1 MMIIHCSLM
10 IWMLTVRVFKSHAFI
25 PSKNNVRQNHQS
37 SDVIIMQS
45 PPHPHRNNNNIMIA
59 LFSHSSDDDDD
70 KEEEEEED
78 DETNNSDINDEENEN
93 EKQELSI
100 LNSQSYE
107 FQKAAQNAE
116 SDYLQAMLQ
125 QSLEFQSIK
134 KNEGSEKACEEFR
147 RRIQRSDEEEASA
160 LQSELDI
167 EETSCDDSRDA
178 VDKMWFVDQQK
189 MDMKIDN
196 GGDIEEIR
204 EVDDDN
210 VDDYAWQ

>member
-25 PSKNNVRQNHQS
+25 PSKNNLRHHHQSPSSS
-37 SDVIIMQS
+37 SDVIIMQN
-45 PPHPHRNNNNIMIA
+45 PHLHYNNNMMIS
-59 LFSHSSDDDDD
+59 LFSQQSSDDDN
-70 KEEEEEED
+70 E
-78 DETNNSDINDEENEN
+78 ETNNDMNDEENEN

-147 RRIQRSDEEEASA
+147 RRIQRSDEEEG
-160 LQSELDI
+160 D
-167 EETSCDDSRDA
+167 DDSRDA

>member
-25 PSKNNVRQNHQS
+25 PSKNNVRSH
-37 SDVIIMQS
+37 
-45 PPHPHRNNNNIMIA
+45 HPHLHYNNNMMIS
-59 LFSHSSDDDDD
+59 LFSQQSSDDDN
-70 KEEEEEED
+70 E
-78 DETNNSDINDEENEN
+78 ETNNDMNDEEN

-147 RRIQRSDEEEASA
+147 RRIQRSDEEEG
-160 LQSELDI
+160 D
-167 EETSCDDSRDA
+167 DDSRDA

-196 GGDIEEIR
+196 GGDIEGIR

>member
-1 MMIIHCSLM
+1 MMIIHCSLMM

-25 PSKNNVRQNHQS
+25 PSTNNVRQHQSPSSS
-37 SDVIIMQS
+37 SDVIIMQN
-45 PPHPHRNNNNIMIA
+45 PHLHYNNNMMIS
-59 LFSHSSDDDDD
+59 LFSQQSSDDDN
-70 KEEEEEED
+70 E
-78 DETNNSDINDEENEN
+78 ETNNDMNDEEN

-147 RRIQRSDEEEASA
+147 RRIQRSDEEEG
-160 LQSELDI
+160 D
-167 EETSCDDSRDA
+167 DDSRDA

-196 GGDIEEIR
+196 GGDIEGIR

>member
-1 MMIIHCSLM
+1 MMISI
-10 IWMLTVRVFKSHAFI
+10 
-25 PSKNNVRQNHQS
+25 
-37 SDVIIMQS
+37 
-45 PPHPHRNNNNIMIA
+45 
-59 LFSHSSDDDDD
+59 FSQQSSDDDN
-70 KEEEEEED
+70 E
-78 DETNNSDINDEENEN
+78 ETNNDMNDEENEN

-100 LNSQSYE
+100 LYSQSYE

-116 SDYLQAMLQ
+116 NDYLQAMLQ

-147 RRIQRSDEEEASA
+147 RRIQRSDEEAASA
-160 LQSELDI
+160 QQSELDM
-167 EETSCDDSRDA
+167 EETSVRDA

-196 GGDIEEIR
+196 GGDIEGIR